1 MGHYFAFAKNDEDK
15 LWYEFNDDKPS
26 KTLSEKEVRIK
37 ISLKKK
43 FFSEFIHRL

>member
-26 KTLSEKEVRIK
+26 KTLSENQVITKITIK
-37 ISLKKK
+37 
-43 FFSEFIHRL
+43 